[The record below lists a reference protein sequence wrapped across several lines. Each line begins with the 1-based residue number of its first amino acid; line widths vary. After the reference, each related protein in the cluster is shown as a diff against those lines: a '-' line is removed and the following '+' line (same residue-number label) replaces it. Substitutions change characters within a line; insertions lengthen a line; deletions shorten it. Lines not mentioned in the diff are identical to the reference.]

1 MDPTIKKLKICY
13 GRHQTK
19 SQCDE
24 RKTRL
29 RTKQSGHSE
38 VGVLAFVQ
46 CHLGRFADY
55 TASVVS
61 FCESFSFYVLFLWEW
76 KK

>member
-1 MDPTIKKLKICY
+1 MDPIIKKLTVCY

-24 RKTRL
+24 RRTRL
-29 RTKQSGHSE
+29 RTKQFGCSE

-46 CHLGRFADY
+46 CHLGRFADD
-55 TASVVS
+55 TASVFSV
-61 FCESFSFYVLFLWEW
+61 CESFSFCVLFLWER